1 MQQFT
6 QQQLNTL
13 NHESITKCAKNV
25 HQSVADKNREKAT
38 PLTAGMVAAKTE
50 WCSFLNCMQLTVCVS
65 VARRHNVSSI

>member
-25 HQSVADKNREKAT
+25 HQSVADKNRESDAT
-38 PLTAGMVAAKTE
+38 NCMVAAKTE